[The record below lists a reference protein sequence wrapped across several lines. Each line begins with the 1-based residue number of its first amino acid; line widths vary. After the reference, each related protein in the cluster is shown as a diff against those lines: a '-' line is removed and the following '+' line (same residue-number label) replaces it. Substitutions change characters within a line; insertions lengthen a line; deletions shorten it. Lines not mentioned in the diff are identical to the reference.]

1 MMVQPSFI
9 RPGSD
14 LHRACIELY
23 QRHRDRG
30 EGSGRCA
37 TCGGQTPCLVRRDAA
52 LVIRSAG
59 EDPRWY
65 DGQLSSAQAPNPAAA
80 QPAVAR
86 HPSIATPGVTGYAVG
101 GRGRRAN
108 VPYVEYER

>member
-14 LHRACIELY
+14 LHGACIELY
-23 QRHRDRG
+23 QRHRDRDD
-30 EGSGRCA
+30 GSGRCA
-37 TCGGQTPCLVRRDAA
+37 TCGGPTPCPVRRHAA
-52 LVIRSAG
+52 LAIGAAG

-65 DGQLSSAQAPNPAAA
+65 DRQFSSAQAPDLGAA

-101 GRGRRAN
+101 GRGRRAD
-108 VPYVEYER
+108 VPYFEYER